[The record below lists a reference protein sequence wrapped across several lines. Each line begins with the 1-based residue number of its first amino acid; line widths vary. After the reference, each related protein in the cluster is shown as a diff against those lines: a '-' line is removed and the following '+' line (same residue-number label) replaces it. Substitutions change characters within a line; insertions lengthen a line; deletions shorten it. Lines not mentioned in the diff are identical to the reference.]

1 MLLNNEEPNEL
12 FKYYRLDYLKKDEN
26 GENRI
31 VEFNTDGYLD
41 HEPLE
46 FEVGNSRIE
55 INPFVWNNCEIFI
68 DNDLNDWNEFHEW
81 IKKWIAIDDEYAQD
95 ENGFSGLI
103 HNVTRPIEENSR
115 ITTAID
121 LGTAPVEALTEL
133 LEVFLNDGAVNEIK
147 IASSIG
153 V

>member
-12 FKYYRLDYLKKDEN
+12 FRFYRLDYLKKDDN
-26 GENRI
+26 GENKI
-31 VEFNTDGYLD
+31 IEFNTEGYLS

-46 FEVGNSRIE
+46 FKIGDSRIE

-68 DNDLNDWNEFHEW
+68 DNDLNDRDEFYEW
-81 IKKWIAIDDEYAQD
+81 IKKWIAIDDEYTQD

-103 HNVTRPIEENSR
+103 HNVTSPAADNGW

-133 LEVFLNDGAVNEIK
+133 LEVFLNDGAVNEVK
-147 IASSIG
+147 ITSSVID
-153 V
+153 